1 MNDWKTRATKA
12 IEKIRDKTTLLSQFL
27 RGFLRTGAAGTP
39 RGERIAKIV
48 WSVIKRLDIILTV
61 ANTISEEI
69 SKEKINWERIK
80 EIFPTKDWLDAIAD
94 ALSRLDRDQF
104 FRIVMLS
111 YRSNLKDYYLT
122 YIYPQIETLVV
133 IFGRD
138 LGHQEI
144 IDAFYEA
151 PKSPTE
157 EEMQMW
163 AGAHQGGAS
172 KSEELLSLFEKI
184 SQILINE
191 LGNLADKEALSEYLR
206 SIGDQ
211 LEDALLTVDAG
222 QYRRKLLRVSED
234 VRELFESLR
243 VDRREAHREA
253 FNSFFN
259 AVSES
264 IKKIYTS
271 PLMKFILLRRLLG
284 LRG

>member
-1 MNDWKTRATKA
+1 
-12 IEKIRDKTTLLSQFL
+12 
-27 RGFLRTGAAGTP
+27 
-39 RGERIAKIV
+39 
-48 WSVIKRLDIILTV
+48 
-61 ANTISEEI
+61 
-69 SKEKINWERIK
+69 
-80 EIFPTKDWLDAIAD
+80 
-94 ALSRLDRDQF
+94 
-104 FRIVMLS
+104 MLS
-111 YRSNLKDYYLT
+111 YKSNLKDYYLT
-122 YIYPQIETLVV
+122 YIYPQIETLAV
-133 IFGRD
+133 IFGED

-163 AGAHQGGAS
+163 AEAHQGGAS

-234 VRELFESLR
+234 VKELFESLR
-243 VDRREAHREA
+243 VDKREAHREV
-253 FNSFFN
+253 FKRFFDTI
-259 AVSES
+259 SES
-264 IKKIYTS
+264 MRKIPIS

-284 LRG
+284 LKG

>member
-1 MNDWKTRATKA
+1 MDDWKTKATKA
-12 IEKIRDKTTLLSQFL
+12 IEEIKDKTTLLRRFL
-27 RGFLRTGAAGTP
+27 AGFLGTGAGETP
-39 RGERIAKIV
+39 RGRRIAGIV
-48 WSVIKRLDIILTV
+48 ESVIEKLDIILTV
-61 ANTISEEI
+61 ADTISEEI
-69 SKEKINWERIK
+69 SKDEINWERIK
-80 EIFPTKDWLDAIAD
+80 KIFPTQDWLDAIGD
-94 ALSRLDRDQF
+94 ALSRLDRNQF
-104 FRIVMLS
+104 FRTVMLS
-111 YRSNLKDYYLT
+111 YRSNLEDYYLT
-122 YIYPQIETLVV
+122 YIYPQIATLLV

-234 VRELFESLR
+234 VKELFESLR
-243 VDRREAHREA
+243 VDKREAHREA